1 MKSMKTYNFTLRQLQ
16 YVLAVAET
24 MSFRRAA
31 ELCNVSQPSLSAQV
45 AEMESALSVSL
56 FERDRRGV
64 LVTAAGRELIGR
76 ARRVLVE
83 VDDFAE
89 AANQFIDPLAGTLRI
104 GVIPTVG
111 PYLLPHV
118 VPALRKAFPH
128 LTLIWIEDKTDALL
142 RALKRGDLVAAL
154 LALEADLADLDHHT
168 VAVDPFVLAVPRGHE
183 LDRGTRPVRRN
194 RLRGERVLLLDDGH
208 CFRDQALEYCSSNR
222 LEEMGFRATSLPT
235 LTQMVSSGAGVTLLP
250 TIAVPTET
258 HRSQLSIRTLE
269 RPVPFRTIVLGWR
282 RRSALADTLRKVA
295 ETLRVTVER
304 DRDILRG
311 LPGPSAKGRKPDR

>member
-1 MKSMKTYNFTLRQLQ
+1 MKTYNFTLRQLQ

-31 ELCNVSQPSLSAQV
+31 ELCNVSQPTLSAQV

-76 ARRVLVE
+76 ASRVLVE

-104 GVIPTVG
+104 GVIPTIG
-111 PYLLPHV
+111 PYLLPHL
-118 VPALRKAFPH
+118 VPALRKTFPH

-154 LALEADLADLDHHT
+154 LALEADLDGLDHHT
-168 VAVDPFVLAVPRGHE
+168 VAIDPFVLAVPRAHE
-183 LDRGTRPVRRN
+183 LESRHQARNAEQVARRACAAA
-194 RLRGERVLLLDDGH
+194 RRRALLQGSSARVLFEQPARGNGIS
-208 CFRDQALEYCSSNR
+208 RDQSAHSDPDGLQRRRRHAAADDRRTHRDSPFPTIDSDA
-222 LEEMGFRATSLPT
+222 RATCPLPNHRAW
-235 LTQMVSSGAGVTLLP
+235 MAPPVSHG
-250 TIAVPTET
+250 
-258 HRSQLSIRTLE
+258 RY
-269 RPVPFRTIVLGWR
+269 
-282 RRSALADTLRKVA
+282 LAD
-295 ETLRVTVER
+295 
-304 DRDILRG
+304 G
-311 LPGPSAKGRKPDR
+311 GGNPSFNGGKGSGDPWGARCARCKRWRS